1 MALTKA
7 QMTAL
12 RNAALAIQ
20 GGKAPLETPK
30 KLAAKAQET
39 PKPGKVVYT
48 GNDAS
53 NVYSGLVY
61 GLPLVGLDSV
71 NDLPDYPCQ

>member
-1 MALTKA
+1 MAITKA
-7 QMTAL
+7 QMQAL
-12 RNAALAIQ
+12 RKAAYEIK
-20 GGKAPLETPK
+20 GGNSPK
-30 KLAAKAQET
+30 KLQPSAQDT
-39 PKPGKVVYT
+39 PEPGKVVYT